1 MLSYQTWALSSL
13 NANFSAISVCL
24 LLSLCVA
31 CILFVQGNEKYV
43 SYLLISRDELYANDV
58 RRMNNGVFNAMMD
71 EEEQ

>member
-13 NANFSAISVCL
+13 NANLSAISICL

-31 CILFVQGNEKYV
+31 CILFVQRNEKYV
-43 SYLLISRDELYANDV
+43 SYLLINRNELYANDV
-58 RRMNNGVFNAMMD
+58 RRMNNGVFNAMTD